1 VAQRFDQG
9 WTCQCCTDHDS
20 IVNASMTSAAVE
32 LPVRIFATEDID
44 GLWDKLDGAFCKGEA
59 KRSLQQHWVDSAI
72 VFGVQCPEL
81 SGWPNCPN
89 VARRDGP

>member
-20 IVNASMTSAAVE
+20 IVNASMTSATGE
-32 LPVRIFATEDID
+32 LPARSLASEDID
-44 GLWDKLDGAFCKGEA
+44 AIWDKLDVAFCEGEA

-81 SGWPNCPN
+81 SGWPNGPN
-89 VARRDGP
+89 VARGDCP

>member
-1 VAQRFDQG
+1 MAQRFDQG

-20 IVNASMTSAAVE
+20 IVNASMTSATGE
-32 LPVRIFATEDID
+32 LPARSLASEDID
-44 GLWDKLDGAFCKGEA
+44 AIWDKLDVAFCEGEA

-81 SGWPNCPN
+81 SGWPKGPN
-89 VARRDGP
+89 VARRDGL